1 VGIINTKDILLKLKD
16 GSPLVISELLRPA
29 PITTET
35 KKLTSLL
42 KEFQR
47 NHTQMAIVVNE
58 FGGTEGLV
66 TVEDILEELVGEIQD
81 EYDNEKP
88 VVEKTDQNTYIVEAT
103 ASISDINSYL
113 PYALEPGD
121 DATTLAGML
130 INVFGRIP
138 AEKEKIKLD
147 EYEATIIKR
156 IKNTIS
162 LVQLRDM
169 TESHGSKEQ

>member
-1 VGIINTKDILLKLKD
+1 
-16 GSPLVISELLRPA
+16 
-29 PITTET
+29 
-35 KKLTSLL
+35 
-42 KEFQR
+42 
-47 NHTQMAIVVNE
+47 M
-58 FGGTEGLV
+58 